1 MPIWLS
7 SLSGTYLMH
16 MSICLLLSHKS
27 LKLSLSLFFPLSCS
41 DWVSSSAP
49 CLSTSALSL
58 LHLFHCCFTLSYFS
72 IQLFYSSVLWLLF
85 GTLKIFPTF
94 LLKFSLCLFILLPN
108 LVSIF
113 IIVNLKFLKNLFLI
127 GK

>member
-16 MSICLLLSHKS
+16 MSVCLLLSRKS
-27 LKLSLSLFFPLSCS
+27 LKLSLSLFFHLSCS
-41 DWVSSSAP
+41 DWVSSSAL
-49 CLSTSALSL
+49 CLTTSSLSL
-58 LHLFHCCFTLSYFS
+58 LHLFHCCSTLLYFS

-94 LLKFSLCLFILLPN
+94 LLKFSLCSFILLPN

-113 IIVNLKFLKNLFLI
+113 IIVNLKLKKKTYF
-127 GK
+127 